1 MLWLLE
7 LSELDW
13 LAISEL
19 HCASES
25 TRALEQNPWS
35 NCVSPTSSF
44 SCKSKLFSYEQ
55 FCTKTRFETEA
66 QGNLKM
72 AYYEARIT
80 NDGEEGE

>member
-25 TRALEQNPWS
+25 QRAFAQNHWS
-35 NCVSPTSSF
+35 KCVSPTSSF
-44 SCKSKLFSYEQ
+44 SCKSKLFSYEK
-55 FCTKTRFETEA
+55 FCAKPRFETEA

-72 AYYEARIT
+72 ACYEARIT
-80 NDGEEGE
+80 NDGENGK